1 MPGGCCGCICQGAT
15 DWPTSRI
22 KQLNFG
28 NVIFDNRPTAHLDTY
43 ARRWTAELKERDQH
57 LRQRTSESKQQTGS
71 RTIEVASASAGAGA
85 APVAGEAA
93 SPGAGEAA
101 AAGAGE
107 AASAG
112 SRRRSR
118 SRSMASSVQA
128 DGQRPLRWRQ
138 QRPITPPRQQVESS
152 ASWSSPVP
160 ERAAEAR
167 LPPRMAPV
175 KVLAPTPTVKPRKPA
190 PSTIWPMRMLLP
202 IPSTIPPARLKEGA
216 WARVKRGWLAG
227 RAEPTSQEQL

>member
-1 MPGGCCGCICQGAT
+1 MENLERQEFKLA
-15 DWPTSRI
+15 
-22 KQLNFG
+22 QLNVG
-28 NVIFDNRPTAHLDTY
+28 NVIFDNRPTAHLETY
-43 ARRWTAELKERDQH
+43 ARRWNSQLSERDQH
-57 LRQRTSESKQQTGS
+57 RHQRTSEAKQQTDS
-71 RTIEVASASAGAGA
+71 RTIEVASASAGTGA
-85 APVAGEAA
+85 A
-93 SPGAGEAA
+93 PGAGEAA
-101 AAGAGE
+101 AHGAGE

-118 SRSMASSVQA
+118 SRSMASSFQA
-128 DGQRPLRWRQ
+128 DGQRPRRWRQ

-152 ASWSSPVP
+152 ASWSSPVS

-216 WARVKRGWLAG
+216 WARAKRGWLTG
-227 RAEPTSQEQL
+227 RAEPTSQEEL